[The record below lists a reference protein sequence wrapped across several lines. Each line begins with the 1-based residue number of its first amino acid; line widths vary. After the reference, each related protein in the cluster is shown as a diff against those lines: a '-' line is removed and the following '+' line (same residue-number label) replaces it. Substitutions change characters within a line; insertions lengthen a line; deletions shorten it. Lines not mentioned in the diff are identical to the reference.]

1 MAGYAMAH
9 LAWFRDE
16 GRPAWAKYLRWAPP
30 AVFKQ
35 GLRYLQRTAGSA
47 FQPVRLQQASEGES

>member
-1 MAGYAMAH
+1 MAAYAMAH

-16 GRPAWAKYLRWAPP
+16 GRPAWAKFLRWAPR

-35 GLRYLQRTAGSA
+35 GLRYLQKTAEST
-47 FQPVRLQQASEGES
+47 FQPVRLRQASEEES